1 MKVNGTLMN
10 YYFHCKRQCYLHGN
24 RMNLED
30 NSENVQIGKAIHEEK
45 AAGSYNSEIAIENIK
60 LDKLTAE
67 YLTEIKKSDADE
79 EAAKWQLYYYLYVLK
94 TKGIVRKAG
103 GLWEV
108 QDILCPW
115 EN

>member
-1 MKVNGTLMN
+1 MVTPFR
-10 YYFHCKRQCYLHGN
+10 Y
-24 RMNLED
+24 
-30 NSENVQIGKAIHEEK
+30 
-45 AAGSYNSEIAIENIK
+45 AATIAWK
-60 LDKLTAE
+60 P
-67 YLTEIKKSDADE
+67 DADE

>member
-1 MKVNGTLMN
+1 M
-10 YYFHCKRQCYLHGN
+10 
-24 RMNLED
+24 
-30 NSENVQIGKAIHEEK
+30 
-45 AAGSYNSEIAIENIK
+45 GSSNSEIAIENIK

-94 TKGIVRKAG
+94 IKGIVRKG
-103 GLWEV
+103 RLWEV

>member
-1 MKVNGTLMN
+1 MKVNGTLIN
-10 YYFHCKRQCYLHGN
+10 YYFHCKR
-24 RMNLED
+24 
-30 NSENVQIGKAIHEEK
+30 
-45 AAGSYNSEIAIENIK
+45 
-60 LDKLTAE
+60 
-67 YLTEIKKSDADE
+67 
-79 EAAKWQLYYYLYVLK
+79 QLYYYLYVLK

>member
-1 MKVNGTLMN
+1 MSGIAGQGCPRIVP
-10 YYFHCKRQCYLHGN
+10 
-24 RMNLED
+24 E
-30 NSENVQIGKAIHEEK
+30 EEK
-45 AAGSYNSEIAIENIK
+45 KTLEEIENIK

-94 TKGIVRKAG
+94 IKGIVRKG
-103 GLWEV
+103 RLWEV